1 MWTFFRPN
9 CDGEKPLS
17 PLCGALYH
25 GNLAKLI
32 TLSGSLCMLCVIFF
46 LRSLV
51 SLLFLFSLT
60 GLKERLFS
68 PQGHSLVVYLGF
80 LSSSGCYGRFSQT
93 HTLFLFYS
101 IPSPQPASCLPSTAQ
116 HTQGTLQTELFWS
129 QSNRKSMEEG
139 FFFLQKEEGWTEKF
153 APKPCKAL

>member
-1 MWTFFRPN
+1 MDVNILQPN

-60 GLKERLFS
+60 GLKERL
-68 PQGHSLVVYLGF
+68 Q
-80 LSSSGCYGRFSQT
+80 SSGSLTRC
-93 HTLFLFYS
+93 LFGL
-101 IPSPQPASCLPSTAQ
+101 LV
-116 HTQGTLQTELFWS
+116 
-129 QSNRKSMEEG
+129 
-139 FFFLQKEEGWTEKF
+139 
-153 APKPCKAL
+153 